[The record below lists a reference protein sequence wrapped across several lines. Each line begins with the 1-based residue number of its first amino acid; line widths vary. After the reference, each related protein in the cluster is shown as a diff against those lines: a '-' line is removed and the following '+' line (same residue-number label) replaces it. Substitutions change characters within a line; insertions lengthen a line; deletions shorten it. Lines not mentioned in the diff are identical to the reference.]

1 MSLSPSECVAISI
14 IYTRY
19 KICRQFVF
27 CDGDPSAHR
36 KEGVLLHSLFHLLS
50 FSTLYFRKKKK
61 RRKWGK
67 KEKEKRRKP
76 LKKCVVPIRKV
87 HIFEDDQL
95 MRLFCSSLFQSFFC
109 RVLHTFLPLL
119 NGINQANGSHRKGA
133 MLQPNDGTRRG
144 KTDAAR
150 FYSFSHR
157 VIFVSSL
164 LHFLKS
170 LLLFPT
176 FLFLFLS
183 LYNCTRFAFFVGE
196 WRSK

>member
-1 MSLSPSECVAISI
+1 MTATPVRTERRVYYCIAYFSSCLSLLYI
-14 IYTRY
+14 
-19 KICRQFVF
+19 FV
-27 CDGDPSAHR
+27 R
-36 KEGVLLHSLFHLLS
+36 K
-50 FSTLYFRKKKK
+50 KKKK